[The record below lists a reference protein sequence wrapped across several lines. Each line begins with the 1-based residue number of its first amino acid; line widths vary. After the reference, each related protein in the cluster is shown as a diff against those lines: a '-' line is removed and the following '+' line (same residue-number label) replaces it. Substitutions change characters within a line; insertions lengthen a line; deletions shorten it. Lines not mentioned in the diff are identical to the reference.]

1 MRNRV
6 IRAAVRGGSTS
17 STRVWIPIGAGFSL
31 FALAG
36 SAVIIPQLRLLHFL
50 QALIYVAVMILARR
64 DSPWGFGAGF
74 TIAVIWNGFSIFV
87 TRFMQAGAEHFGLFF
102 VLVRRAT

>member
-1 MRNRV
+1 L
-6 IRAAVRGGSTS
+6 AL
-17 STRVWIPIGAGFSL
+17 GFSL

-87 TRFMQAGAEHFGLFF
+87 TRFMQAGAVAFWSFLRTGQAHDLDKMMVTLGGLGHFILI
-102 VLVRRAT
+102 VA